1 MSHAF
6 CKFRNNVSRN
16 GPLFPFPEIVNTAL
30 RLTARRV
37 KAGPIAVI
45 SLKYS
50 WEEIEMKKTLAMA
63 VLSASAFA
71 SVAAAEQSKVFFLL
85 PNTTTIRFESRD
97 APFFVEAMKERA
109 PGATVT
115 VQNAQGDPQQQ
126 QRQIEDAIAQG
137 ADLIL
142 LTSADA
148 NLVAGGMAAAEADGV
163 PIVLYDHDAIGGKAE
178 AHVVFDSLSVGQA
191 QGRRAA
197 ELIEAMDKTPV
208 RVARVKGNQGEY
220 GTGQYEMGQ
229 DEFLMPL
236 VEAGKVEIV
245 CDQYTQNW
253 DPTLAQAFAED
264 CLTRNGGDVDL
275 FLGMNDG
282 TTGGSVAA
290 LISQGY
296 SPGEKI
302 VTGGQDATVEALRYI
317 AQGWQDNSVLK
328 DLRLEA
334 NAAADV
340 AASILNGD
348 GVPAE
353 LINGNVNNEYMD
365 VPAVFLPVS
374 SITADSLG
382 DVVSAGVWTWEEIC
396 QGVEDTAVCQQNQ

>member
-1 MSHAF
+1 M
-6 CKFRNNVSRN
+6 KK
-16 GPLFPFPEIVNTAL
+16 AL
-30 RLTARRV
+30 ALAILSSSGL
-37 KAGPIAVI
+37 AGP
-45 SLKYS
+45 
-50 WEEIEMKKTLAMA
+50 
-63 VLSASAFA
+63 
-71 SVAAAEQSKVFFLL
+71 AAATEAGKVFFLL

-97 APFFVEAMKERA
+97 APFFVEALKERA
-109 PGATVT
+109 PDAVVT

-148 NLVAGGMAAAEADGV
+148 NLVAGGLAAAQADDV
-163 PIVLYDHDAIGGKAE
+163 PVVLYDHDAIGGKAE

-197 ELIEAMDKTPV
+197 ELIKGLEKTPV
-208 RVARVKGNQGEY
+208 KVARVKGNQGEY
-220 GTGQYEMGQ
+220 GTGQYEKGQ

-236 VEAGKVEIV
+236 VEQGKVEIV

-253 DPTLAQAFAED
+253 DPTLAQTFAED
-264 CLTRNGGDVDL
+264 CLTRNGGDVDV

-296 SPGEKI
+296 APGDKI

-340 AASILNGD
+340 AASILSGE
-348 GVPAE
+348 GVPAS
-353 LINGNVNNEYMD
+353 LINGKVNNEFMD

-374 SITADSLG
+374 NITADSLS
-382 DVVSAGVWTWEEIC
+382 DVVTAGVWTWGEIC
-396 QGVEDTAVCQQNQ
+396 QGVEDTAICQQNQ